1 MPQSKPVKMISKYR
15 VRVKVKDKNVSLVH
29 LIVLVSFPLCWLKPP
44 QRSLVLWFQDL
55 WFK

>member
-15 VRVKVKDKNVSLVH
+15 VRVKFKDKNVSLVH